1 MKEGLALDSF
11 KLFLAGDG
19 LFANCALGRFHRG
32 KLPEPAHFPRDQ
44 GRLLEEGHPFD
55 HVAQLADI
63 PGPWVCK
70 ESATTVG
77 GEALRRK
84 TVVATDPVEEM
95 LGEHRDIVPALAEW
109 RQPDRDDREPMI
121 EVFTEATLTHCCTEI
136 LVTGG
141 DDPHIHPPPP
151 RAAQTAGRPR
161 PHAIFEVSL
170 AGPTQQ
176 PHLLPGE
183 HPLFPRPVPC
193 PRP

>member
-1 MKEGLALDSF
+1 MIRRPPRST
-11 KLFLAGDG
+11 LFPYTT
-19 LFANCALGRFHRG
+19 LFRSR
-32 KLPEPAHFPRDQ
+32 LPEPEHFPRDQ

-84 TVVATDPVEEM
+84 TVVATGPVEEM
-95 LGEHRDIVPALAEW
+95 LGEPRDLVPGLAEW

-141 DDPHIHPPPP
+141 DDPHVHRLTP
-151 RAAQTAGRPR
+151 RAAEPADRPILDELEEFALEAR
-161 PHAIFEVSL
+161 R
-170 AGPTQQ
+170 QQ
-176 PHLLPGE
+176 PH
-183 HPLFPRPVPC
+183 FV
-193 PRP
+193 